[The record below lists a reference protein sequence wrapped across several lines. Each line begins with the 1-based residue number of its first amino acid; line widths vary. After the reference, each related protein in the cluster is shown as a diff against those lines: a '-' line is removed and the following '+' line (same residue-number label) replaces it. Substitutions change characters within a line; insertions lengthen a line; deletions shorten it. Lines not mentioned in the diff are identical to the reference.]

1 MLLHLVNRVEDG
13 EKSIKSDETSTNVD
27 ATFSCVDCGRQ
38 FKSRRELDE
47 HERAVN
53 IRLLRNLVL
62 ICDKQA
68 ELCSA

>member
-47 HERAVN
+47 HERG
-53 IRLLRNLVL
+53 
-62 ICDKQA
+62 QH
-68 ELCSA
+68 